1 MKVFNIV
8 KYGTVGELVE
18 DIAGVSLKGDED
30 WLGVLEKTNLDSA
43 FYMDKNM
50 GSLIES
56 MEYNGLKIDELRK
69 MNEAMYGNF
78 IEFYYIED
86 EDVHVMEVGIR

>member
-1 MKVFNIV
+1 MKMFNIK
-8 KYGTVGELVE
+8 KYKTVEDLVE
-18 DIAGVSLKGDED
+18 DIADISLRGDEK
-30 WLGVLEKTNLDSA
+30 WLDVLEKANIDSS
-43 FYMDKNM
+43 YYKDKNI

-69 MNEAMYGNF
+69 MNEAIYGNF

-86 EDVHVMEVGIR
+86 MDMHVMEVGIR